1 MSHLKE
7 NIKSTVMLRLE
18 QIRAFLKSINQC
30 ALCSEPLTLIHEID
44 NKDAFVKETAYCSQ
58 CQLTVR
64 EKDHSLH

>member
-1 MSHLKE
+1 MSYLKE
-7 NIKSTVMLRLE
+7 NIKNSVLERLE
-18 QIRAFLKSINQC
+18 QIRAFLKSMNQC

-44 NKDAFVKETAYCSQ
+44 NTDAFVKETAYCSQ

>member
-1 MSHLKE
+1 MSQFKE
-7 NIKSTVMLRLE
+7 NIKNSVLERLE

-44 NKDAFVKETAYCSQ
+44 NKDSFVKETAYCSQ